1 MQRATLCLIALLIL
15 GAPTLSRADEMNE
28 SARPNDYTQEDSHP
42 LRFVSY
48 FVTPAGFLL
57 EWTVMRP
64 IHWLATNPWVAP
76 VMDSEYSEGAGPA
89 PIAELPPPDYL
100 PRTEEPPP
108 LNEETIRPP
117 VANPGAALET
127 QPVAPPPPAETPAQP
142 VLH

>member
-15 GAPTLSRADEMNE
+15 GAPALSRAEGMNE
-28 SARPNDYTQEDSHP
+28 SSNPNDYTQEDSHP
-42 LRFVSY
+42 LRFGSY

-64 IHWLATNPWVAP
+64 VHWLATSAWLAP
-76 VMDSEYSEGAGPA
+76 VMDSEYSEGSAPA

-100 PRTEEPPP
+100 PSREQPAPLGERT
-108 LNEETIRPP
+108 IGPP
-117 VANPGAALET
+117 VASPGASLET
-127 QPVAPPPPAETPAQP
+127 QPVAPRPPAETPGQP